1 MKQLKIGLLFTL
13 YLVLI
18 AMLSACTTYTH
29 RRPVFGAEGK
39 LVGYETTRV
48 RGVAAKLTAET
59 LSSRTESST
68 PGGTVYTRTVGVEK
82 GAASADAQAISAL
95 GGAASQLADKAFEIG
110 LQAGKASVGVP

>member
-1 MKQLKIGLLFTL
+1 MKKLKFGLLL
-13 YLVLI
+13 AIYLVLI
-18 AMLSACTTYTH
+18 GILSACTTYTH
-29 RRPVFGAEGK
+29 RRPVFASDGK
-39 LVGYETTRV
+39 FVGYETTRV

-68 PGGTVYTRTVGVEK
+68 PGGNVYTRSVGVEK
-82 GAASADAQAISAL
+82 GSASADAQAISAL